1 MVSLPESGYIMKRL
15 LILLLA
21 AIILI
26 SGCVELKTVEKGDVI
41 SVDYTESLQD
51 GTVLYTTIQ
60 SVAKENGIYSPG
72 EEYTPFQFTVGKGDT
87 ISGFSRGVIGMKIGE
102 NKVFTVPPENGFG
115 MSKPELI
122 RVYPIIEVVPAK
134 IPRAIDISY
143 DQFAATFGQ
152 NHTAGDIV
160 VHPGMGVN
168 MTIRNISS
176 RVSLYYNFKVG
187 DQIPSSGPWN
197 MTVVKMDERNITV
210 KYSVKKNETIQF
222 PNVPW
227 NTTVVEV
234 NEDNITLKNNAI
246 PDTEIE
252 SAFGQPVRVKFNE
265 SSIIMDQ
272 NHKLAGKNLTFNVTI
287 ISIEKG
293 AQESHGY

>member
-1 MVSLPESGYIMKRL
+1 MKRL
-15 LILLLA
+15 LFLLLA

-26 SGCVELKTVEKGDVI
+26 SGCVEQKTVEKGDVI

-51 GTVLYTTIQ
+51 GTVFYTTIER
-60 SVAKENGIYSPG
+60 VAKENGIYSPG
-72 EEYTPFQFTVGKGDT
+72 EEYTSFQFTVGKGDT
-87 ISGFSRGVIGMKIGE
+87 ISGFSKGVIGMKMGE
-102 NKVFTVPPENGFG
+102 NKVFTVLPEDGFG
-115 MSKPELI
+115 MIRPELI

-134 IPRAIDISY
+134 IPRVIDISY

-160 VHPGMGVN
+160 THPGMGIN
-168 MTIRNISS
+168 MTIKNISS
-176 RVSLYYNFKVG
+176 MVSLSYNFKIG

-222 PNVPW
+222 LNVPW
-227 NTTVVEV
+227 NTTIVDI

-252 SAFGQPVRVKFNE
+252 SAFGPPVRVKFND

-272 NHKLAGKNLTFNVTI
+272 NHELAGKNLTFNVTI
-287 ISIEKG
+287 VSMEKKSK
-293 AQESHGY
+293 ESH